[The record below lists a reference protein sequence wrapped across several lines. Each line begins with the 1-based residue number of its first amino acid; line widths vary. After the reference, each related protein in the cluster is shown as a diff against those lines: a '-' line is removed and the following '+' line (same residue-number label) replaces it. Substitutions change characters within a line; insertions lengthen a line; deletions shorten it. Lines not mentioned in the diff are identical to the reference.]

1 MIPLLINARRSKA
14 AIAYKSSKSFRFFF
28 THKESGLKM
37 EKGWPMDERQN
48 TKIHSRK
55 LSDIICDNMEFE
67 SIPENIFDAGSK
79 LMSCNARTKLSLSQI
94 QHQDFQQTEKGTYC
108 QALS

>member
-1 MIPLLINARRSKA
+1 MKGD
-14 AIAYKSSKSFRFFF
+14 RFFF

-37 EKGWPMDERQN
+37 EKGWPMDERKN

-55 LSDIICDNMEFE
+55 LSDIMCDNMEFE

-79 LMSCNARTKLSLSQI
+79 LMSCNARTKLSLSLT
-94 QHQDFQQTEKGTYC
+94 QHQDFQQTEKGEYLMYC
-108 QALS
+108 